1 MELFYINTL
10 NYIRKKPILHKYII
24 YITKYTPYIPFVI
37 YPIIIAYLFLIKH
50 PLFIVTILKPSI
62 AFIILTIFRKL
73 VNRKRPYEI
82 YNYEPLLSHKSGQ
95 SFPSRHT
102 LSAVIIALVC
112 YDIHMILGIVML
124 ILAIIIALSRIIAGL
139 HHISD
144 VIVAIIF
151 AFLIYTL

>member
-1 MELFYINTL
+1 MPIGTL
-10 NYIRKKPILHKYII
+10 QIFTSLADEAKPLANVIIRVFKSVDGDIVFDEHF
-24 YITKYTPYIPFVI
+24 ITDLEGLS
-37 YPIIIAYLFLIKH
+37 PIITLETK
-50 PLFIVTILKPSI
+50 
-62 AFIILTIFRKL
+62 
-73 VNRKRPYEI
+73 NRDLSLDENNRERPYEI

-124 ILAIIIALSRIIAGL
+124 VLACIIALSRIIAGL